1 MSNAKHVIAIEPRS
15 EFGNNASRRL
25 RRASRIPAVVYSKG
39 KEARSISVS
48 ADEWKTIAGHGVNMI
63 SLSENGKETPVLI
76 KEVQINYLKDYV
88 VHIDFQE
95 VDLTAEIEVN
105 VPLHAINLADA
116 QLHGGILEQA
126 VHDLAITCRPDCLPE
141 IIKVDV
147 SKIEQAITAADLVL
161 PEGVKAAVPADTV
174 IFTVVFPEEA
184 EPEAPAEETEAAAEP
199 EAINEKKTE
208 ARAAAKEAAAAAAAK
223 K

>member
-76 KEVQINYLKDYV
+76 KEVQVNYLKDYV

-95 VDLTAEIEVN
+95 VDLTAEIEVS

-116 QLHGGILEQA
+116 QLHGGVLEQA

-147 SKIEQAITAADLVL
+147 SKIEEAITAADLVL
-161 PEGVKAAVPADTV
+161 PEGVKAAVPPETV

-184 EPEAPAEETEAAAEP
+184 EPEAPAEETEGAAEP

-208 ARAAAKEAAAAAAAK
+208 ARAAAKEAVAAAAK